1 MTQPTG
7 VFVRLPLNEEQ
18 VESVLNSY
26 VGDKE
31 STNICMQKTILE
43 LGTPVT
49 GGKLKIV
56 GYAPSHLEGGW
67 CAIFRKKSDALKS
80 SIPLVRQSDA
90 QAQIAALEAEV
101 VRLREALEGIENG
114 LPEDEYYWIVAE
126 GLLRSIDSGEVVPLP
141 NVGGQS

>member
-1 MTQPTG
+1 MSDKPTG
-7 VFVRLPLNEEQ
+7 VFVRLPLSGEAA
-18 VESVLNSY
+18 
-26 VGDKE
+26 
-31 STNICMQKTILE
+31 STMRDHIMSQILTTDALE
-43 LGTPVT
+43 HTLHAIGTPMT

-101 VRLREALEGIENG
+101 VRLREAMEEARDQAVRGF
-114 LPEDEYYWIVAE
+114 
-126 GLLRSIDSGEVVPLP
+126 SGGPYVILNEALK
-141 NVGGQS
+141 GGAA